1 MRLVLVA
8 SLALFLAPAALAED
22 APRGV
27 ASQIGRVTVYEDRA
41 LVSRVAKAPLV
52 QGTTRLAFEHLPAS
66 LDPASIRARCGSAR
80 VLGVDLE
87 TVHLARESREE
98 LQKAIGAQDAAARRL
113 RDAEMELAE
122 AKDRWD
128 LLRSIRAKSADGAAQ
143 ALGGA
148 GAVNAKSMEDVLDL
162 VAKRGAEARKAV
174 LTATDGVEAAKGE
187 AEATRRVVEE
197 LRTGR
202 DRTESRVV
210 VTLQAD
216 AAAEADVMVQYM
228 IAGASWQPVYDL
240 RVDENFGAASLGLS
254 AVVVQKTGEDWKDVA
269 LELTTAQ
276 PSAGAAP
283 PEPQPWR
290 IWLPQ
295 PEAEGGAYARRARG
309 AAADAAPAAAPP
321 APALKGLAESIDEM
335 EKAKDDAF
343 KPLVRRSGLV
353 VAFQSQLNESVASDG
368 QPSRVT
374 LARFDMKPD
383 VRWTAFPRVTDK
395 VFVTAKMTNGQGSA
409 LPAGEMRVFVGPD
422 YVGPMALNDWGVG
435 KEVEVGLGVDREV
448 EAEREK
454 LTDERSTEGL
464 FSKDTVYSRSFRVIV
479 KNHRAGP
486 IAVRL
491 FDQLP
496 VSNDEDLTVTLG
508 TASMEQA
515 VLPDRDAETNKARG
529 VLEWHFPVASQKD
542 REVKFAFEVRHPRS
556 RAMAGLGD

>member
-27 ASQIGRVTVYEDRA
+27 ASQIGKVTVYEDRA
-41 LVSRVAKAPLV
+41 LVSRLAKAALGP
-52 QGTTRLAFEHLPAS
+52 GTTRLAFEHLPPS

-80 VLGVDLE
+80 VLGVDLQ

-98 LQKAIGAQDAAARRL
+98 LQKAVAAHDAAARKL
-113 RDAEMELAE
+113 AGAEMELAE
-122 AKDRWD
+122 AKDRWE
-128 LLRSIRAKSADGAAQ
+128 LFRSIRAKSAEGGER

-148 GAVNAKSMEDVLDL
+148 GQVDVKSMADVLEL
-162 VAKRGAEARKAV
+162 VAKQGAEARRAV
-174 LTATDGVEAAKGE
+174 LGATDALDAAKRE
-187 AEATRRVVEE
+187 EEATRRAVDG
-197 LRTGR
+197 LRTGS

-216 AAAEADVMVQYM
+216 AAGDADVMVQYM
-228 IAGASWQPVYDL
+228 VAGASWQPVYDL
-240 RVDENFGAASLGLS
+240 RVDADFGAASLGLS
-254 AVVVQKTGEDWKDVA
+254 AVVAQRTGEDWKDVA

-290 IWLPQ
+290 VWLPR
-295 PEAEGGAYARRARG
+295 PEPSGGAYASKR
-309 AAADAAPAAAPP
+309 AAAPP
-321 APALKGLAESIDEM
+321 APAAAPAADDLRAERESGIAKLELKADAEF
-335 EKAKDDAF
+335 A
-343 KPLVRRSGLV
+343 PLVRRSGLV
-353 VAFQSQLNESVASDG
+353 VAFQSQLAESVASDG
-368 QPSRVT
+368 QPSRVA

-395 VFVTAKMTNGQGSA
+395 VFVTAKMTNAAASA
-409 LPAGEMRVFVGPD
+409 LPAGDMRVFVGPD
-422 YVGPMALNDWGVG
+422 YVGPMALADWGVG
-435 KEVEVGLGVDREV
+435 KEIEVGLGVDREV

-464 FSKDTVYSRSFRVIV
+464 FSKDTVYARSFRILV

-491 FDQLP
+491 LDQLP
-496 VSNDEDLTVTLG
+496 VSNDEDLAVKLTYS
-508 TASMEQA
+508 SMDQA
-515 VLPDRDAETNKARG
+515 TLPDRDAETNKARG
-529 VLEWHFPVASQKD
+529 TLEWHFSVAAQKD

-556 RAMAGLGD
+556 RQMAGLGD